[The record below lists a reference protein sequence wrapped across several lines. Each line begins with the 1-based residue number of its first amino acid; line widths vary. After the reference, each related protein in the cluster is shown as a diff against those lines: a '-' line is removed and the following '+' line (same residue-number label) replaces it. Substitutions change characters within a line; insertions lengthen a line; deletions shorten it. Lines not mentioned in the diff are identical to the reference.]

1 MIQLKGE
8 KMNEHHKKQI
18 EVIREIEAQGSPRR
32 RRRPCYWLANYPG

>member
-18 EVIREIEAQGSPRR
+18 EVIREIEAQGVHRAEAAA
-32 RRRPCYWLANYPG
+32 CYWLANYPG